1 MEIGKTDT
9 PNTPIYNLLFAC
21 LGAGSEI
28 NSGGVDLFLW
38 AQTFNW
44 LIVNSFIATY
54 LYQLIQH
61 PHGMEHDD
69 QTSYT

>member
-1 MEIGKTDT
+1 MEIGKIDT

-28 NSGGVDLFLW
+28 NSGGVDLFVW

-44 LIVNSFIATY
+44 SIVSFSFIYSNIFIPIDT
-54 LYQLIQH
+54 
-61 PHGMEHDD
+61 
-69 QTSYT
+69 TSP